1 MPLSSNMR
9 GSLFMMIA
17 MAGYTTNDALTKL
30 AGVHL
35 NAAQIMLVRGLFA
48 TTIVALLAWHQG
60 ALRPWR
66 TILIPAV
73 GWRVAAELTA
83 TFAFL
88 TGLMQLPLANATAIM
103 QALPL
108 AITMGAA
115 LFLHEPVGWRRW
127 SAIGAGF
134 IGVLIIVRPG
144 FEGFNRF
151 ALFNLLAVLAC
162 TVRDLATSRVPRS
175 IPSLYIALATS
186 MAVTLGGVLAV
197 VPFGGWRPMDQSTV
211 GMMAASSVM
220 VVVGYQFAAM
230 AVRTGQM
237 SAVAPFRYTALLWS
251 ILLTI
256 LLFGQYPDL
265 PMIVGATIIVTS
277 GIYAFWRERRVNKTK
292 PAASTTGPNMAP
304 DGI

>member
-1 MPLSSNMR
+1 MR

-17 MAGYTTNDALTKL
+17 MAGYTGNDALTKL
-30 AGVHL
+30 AGTHI

-48 TTIVALLAWHQG
+48 TAIVGLLAWQQG

-66 TILIPAV
+66 TILVPALGV
-73 GWRVAAELTA
+73 RVLAELTA

-88 TGLMQLPLANATAIM
+88 IGLLQLPLANATAIM

-151 ALFNLLAVLAC
+151 ALFNLFAVLAC

-175 IPSLYIALATS
+175 IPSLFVALSTS
-186 MAVTLGGVLAV
+186 VAVTIGGLLAV
-197 VPFGGWRPMDQSTV
+197 VPFGGWTPMEDATV
-211 GMMAASSVM
+211 GMMAGASVL

-251 ILLTI
+251 ILLSI
-256 LLFGQYPDL
+256 VIFNQYPDL
-265 PMIVGATIIVTS
+265 PMIVGATIIVGS